1 MKHIPSIRGPLQP
14 LPFPAECWQSVSVDF
29 VFRFPEADYKYTG
42 ILVFDDRFGKMV
54 HLDAVHKS
62 IKSQSYA
69 RVYIDTILRF
79 QGLPRELVY
88 DRDPRFTA

>member
-1 MKHIPSIRGPLQP
+1 MLAVRFCELR
-14 LPFPAECWQSVSVDF
+14 LPFPRSLLQVYWYS
-29 VFRFPEADYKYTG
+29 
-42 ILVFDDRFGKMV
+42 LFDDRFGKMV
-54 HLDAVHKS
+54 HLAAVHKS